1 MIATLKGDNMELDS
15 ETISAIAKGYGR
27 QIQNLVNLGIKEAI
41 GIDDKLSKSNGLNSI
56 LTICDDFLLTEE
68 LMESCN
74 EKLSFQETIPNLK
87 KRIKYCKNPMEKKR
101 LEKELNGLYKEN
113 KRR

>member
-1 MIATLKGDNMELDS
+1 MELDNKIIQVLTS
-15 ETISAIAKGYGR
+15 RCVR
-27 QIQNLVNLGIKEAI
+27 QIQDLVNLGIKESI
-41 GIDDKLSKSNGLNSI
+41 EIENKLSKSNGLDSI